1 LNLGILAS
9 WFFSKITDIYNM
21 CGITGIIS
29 SVSNRFNSSDIQK
42 MTAALAHRGPDGE
55 ALWINSTSN
64 TLLGHR
70 RLSIIDLREIAAQP
84 MHFENRYTIVHNGEI
99 YNYIELKASLQ
110 QNGYS
115 FKTLSDTE
123 VILAAY
129 DRYKEGCLQYLDGMF
144 AFAIWDEKEK
154 KLFAARDRFGEKP
167 FYYFYNTQDRV
178 LHFASEL
185 KALWATGLPRDTEES
200 MLLNY
205 LALGL
210 TNHPINNERTFY
222 KNFKRLPAGHY
233 LEFNLHEE
241 KTVPTVTRYWQLDKA
256 IQLTISEN
264 DAIERFNELFQR
276 SVANRLRADVS
287 IGTSLSGGLDSSS
300 VVASIHAQLTGNS
313 HYHQQ
318 CFTASFPGFEKDETD
333 YASLVVQQFSLQ
345 QYTCYPNAAAFSDEL
360 EKLILHHEEPISSAS
375 VYAQFKI
382 FELARQQNVKVLLDG
397 QGADEILAGYTKYI
411 HWYLQELFA
420 AGKFSHFQSEKR
432 KLRKH
437 AIPFEWGAQNYP
449 AALFPTW
456 TSTQL
461 EKRAHGKVF
470 NNKIFNKEY
479 LNSYFDKQSLHK
491 PAVHRLN
498 DLLYYNTQQLGLEE
512 LLRYAD
518 KNSMAHG
525 REVRLPF
532 LQHELVQF
540 IFSLPSSFKINNG
553 YTKWILR
560 KAMQEKL
567 PEKIVWRTDKTGFEP
582 PQEEWMKNKGIV
594 DRIQTAKEKLVQQK
608 ILVPS
613 VLNQK
618 SQPHSAYAA
627 DCNDWRYLVS
637 GILYK

>member
-1 LNLGILAS
+1 
-9 WFFSKITDIYNM
+9 
-21 CGITGIIS
+21 
-29 SVSNRFNSSDIQK
+29 

-55 ALWINSTSN
+55 AVWINSTSN
-64 TLLGHR
+64 ALLGHR

-84 MHFENRYTIVHNGEI
+84 MHFENRYRIVHNGEI

-110 QNGYS
+110 QKGYS

-123 VILAAY
+123 VIVAAY
-129 DRYKEGCLQYLDGMF
+129 DLYKTDCLQYLDGMF
-144 AFAIWDEKEK
+144 SFAIWDDQEK

-167 FYYFYNTQDRV
+167 FYYFYNSLDRV

-185 KALWATGLPRDTEES
+185 KALWAAGLSCNTDES
-200 MLLNY
+200 MMLNY

-210 TNHPINNERTFY
+210 TNHPTDHEKTFY

-233 LEFNLHEE
+233 LEFNPHEE
-241 KTVPTVTRYWQLDKA
+241 KAIATITRYWQLDQET
-256 IQLTISEN
+256 QLKISEK
-264 DAIERFNELFQR
+264 DAIERFSELFQR
-276 SVANRLRADVS
+276 SVANRLRSDVT

-300 VVASIHAQLTGNS
+300 VVASIHAQLSTNS
-313 HYHQQ
+313 HYQQQ
-318 CFTASFPGFEKDETD
+318 CFTAIFPGFEKDESN
-333 YASLVVQQFSLQ
+333 YASQVVQQFSLQ
-345 QYTCYPNAAAFSDEL
+345 QYTSYPNAAAFSDEL
-360 EKLILHHEEPISSAS
+360 GKLILHHEEPISSAS
-375 VYAQFKI
+375 VYAQYKV
-382 FELARQQNVKVLLDG
+382 FEQARQQNVKVLLDG

-420 AGKFSHFQSEKR
+420 AGKFSHFQAEKR
-432 KLRKH
+432 KLREH

-449 AALFPTW
+449 AALFPAW
-456 TSTQL
+456 TSAQL
-461 EKRAHGKVF
+461 EKRAYEKVF
-470 NNKIFNKEY
+470 HNKIFNREY
-479 LNSYFDKQSLHK
+479 LFSYFDKLSLHK
-491 PAVHRLN
+491 PTVHKLN
-498 DLLYYNTQQLGLEE
+498 DLLYYNTQQSGLEE

-525 REVRLPF
+525 CEVRLPF

-582 PQEEWMKNKGIV
+582 PQLEWMKDPGV
-594 DRIQTAKEKLVQQK
+594 QEQIQVAKEKLVQQK

-613 VLNQK
+613 VLDQK
-618 SQPHSAYAA
+618 IQPHSAYAA